1 MTKRI
6 FDIITSLIALILLS
20 PFFVIISIILR
31 FTGEGEIFYL
41 QERVGYLNK
50 PFKIIKF
57 ATMLANSENIGT
69 GSITVRNDPRVLPFG
84 KFLRKTKI
92 NELPQFINV
101 FLGDMS
107 LVGPRPQMKRDF
119 EKFHDEVQKDMYKS
133 KPGITGL
140 GSIVFRDEEKWISN
154 HEGDKHKFYEDKIAP
169 YKGELE
175 LWYYRNQ
182 SFYLDLK
189 ILIITLYVVFKTDSA
204 ILFVAIKNLPK
215 IPSHLN
221 I

>member
-1 MTKRI
+1 MMKRI
-6 FDIITSLIALILLS
+6 FDIIVSLIALILLS
-20 PFFVIISIILR
+20 PFFILISIILR

-69 GSITVRNDPRVLPFG
+69 GSITIRNDPRVLPFG

-101 FLGDMS
+101 LLGNMS
-107 LVGPRPQMKRDF
+107 LVGPRPQLKRDF
-119 EKFHDEVQKDMYKS
+119 EKFHNEVQENMYKS

-154 HEGDKHKFYEDKIAP
+154 HKGDKHKFYKDKIAP

-175 LWYYRNQ
+175 LWYYKNQ

-189 ILIITLYVVFKTDSA
+189 ILIITLYVVFKPDSG

-215 IPSHLN
+215 IPSYLN

>member
-1 MTKRI
+1 MMKRI
-6 FDIITSLIALILLS
+6 FDIIVSLIALFLLS
-20 PFFVIISIILR
+20 PFFILISIILR

-41 QERVGYLNK
+41 QDRVGYLNK

-101 FLGDMS
+101 LLGNMS
-107 LVGPRPQMKRDF
+107 LVGPRPQLKRDF
-119 EKFHDEVQKDMYKS
+119 EKFHNEVQENMFKS

-140 GSIVFRDEEKWISN
+140 GSIIFRDEEKWISN
-154 HEGDKHKFYEDKIAP
+154 HKGDKHKFYKDKIAP

-175 LWYYRNQ
+175 LWYYKNQ

-189 ILIITLYVVFKTDSA
+189 ILIITLYVVFKPDSG
-204 ILFVAIKNLPK
+204 ILFKTIKNLPK
-215 IPSHLN
+215 IPSYLN